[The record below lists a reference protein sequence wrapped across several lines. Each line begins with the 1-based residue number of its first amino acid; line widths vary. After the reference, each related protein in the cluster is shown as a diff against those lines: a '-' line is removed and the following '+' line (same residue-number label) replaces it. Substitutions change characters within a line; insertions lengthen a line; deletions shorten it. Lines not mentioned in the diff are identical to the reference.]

1 MDEYTKHNIKK
12 TIAKKIKKISVMI
25 KLKKKDY
32 TIKIMQ
38 IKIFMFWAQVSISSV
53 RWTETQ
59 LLGDTAFSTESVS

>member
-1 MDEYTKHNIKK
+1 
-12 TIAKKIKKISVMI
+12 MI

-38 IKIFMFWAQVSISSV
+38 IKIFMYWAQVSISSV